1 INNIDNAEFFVGKAE
16 EVLPRYYAEYAKN
29 HPGEQARA
37 DVIVVDPPRKGC
49 EESVLKTMVDM
60 GPDRI
65 VYVSCDSATLARDVK
80 YLRGT
85 GYEVEKVKAVDMFPH
100 TGHVESI
107 VLLSK
112 LHTKQNI
119 EVELEMS
126 ELDLTAAESKATY
139 AELKQYVLDKY
150 GLKVSSLNIA
160 QIKAKC
166 DIIERE
172 NYNKAKNEN
181 VKQPNCTE
189 EKENAIKDAFK
200 HFQMI

>member
-1 INNIDNAEFFVGKAE
+1 MD
-16 EVLPRYYAEYAKN
+16 
-29 HPGEQARA
+29 
-37 DVIVVDPPRKGC
+37 
-49 EESVLKTMVDM
+49 
-60 GPDRI
+60 
-65 VYVSCDSATLARDVK
+65 
-80 YLRGT
+80 
-85 GYEVEKVKAVDMFPH
+85 
-100 TGHVESI
+100 
-107 VLLSK
+107 
-112 LHTKQNI
+112 
-119 EVELEMS
+119 
-126 ELDLTAAESKATY
+126 ELDLTAAESKAAY

-166 DIIERE
+166 GIVEHE